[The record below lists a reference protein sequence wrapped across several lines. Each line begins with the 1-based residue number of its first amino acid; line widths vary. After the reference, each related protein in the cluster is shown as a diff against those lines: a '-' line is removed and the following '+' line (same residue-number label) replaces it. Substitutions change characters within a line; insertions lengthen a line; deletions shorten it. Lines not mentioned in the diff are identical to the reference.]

1 MASSHYLSARTSK
14 GLVPRDQLR
23 TIQAESIA
31 ARKPRAIPVPIGQ
44 KGCKG
49 KRQNSSNSAIKEG
62 SNPATQ
68 SPPSFL
74 LAGVTPVRVYLSAHP
89 WTPRR
94 TSCHY
99 CLFTMH
105 GLYLPLSS
113 LRPSVLTSRRLSPTK
128 ATSNWCP
135 FCSRTKAAFSEAY
148 MQVKSNMATS
158 GCP

>member
-68 SPPSFL
+68 SPTIFSPCWCNSCK
-74 LAGVTPVRVYLSAHP
+74 GVSAHP

-113 LRPSVLTSRRLSPTK
+113 LWPSVLTSRRLSPTK

>member
-1 MASSHYLSARTSK
+1 MASPHYLSARTSK

-49 KRQNSSNSAIKEG
+49 DMCRVKVTQLLKEG
-62 SNPATQ
+62 RNPVSQGPTITF
-68 SPPSFL
+68 PL
-74 LAGVTPVRVYLSAHP
+74 Y
-89 WTPRR
+89 WYN
-94 TSCHY
+94 SCKES
-99 CLFTMH
+99 LFTH
-105 GLYLPLSS
+105 NPKHPDSLVIISSCSLP
-113 LRPSVLTSRRLSPTK
+113 PSVLTSRRLSPTR